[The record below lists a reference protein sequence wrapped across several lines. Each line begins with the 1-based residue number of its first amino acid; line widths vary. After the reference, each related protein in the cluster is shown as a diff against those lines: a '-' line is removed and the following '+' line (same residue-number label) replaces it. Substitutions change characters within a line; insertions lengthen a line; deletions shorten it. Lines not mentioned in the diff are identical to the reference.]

1 MGSDPGLAT
10 PDRGEA
16 LVRAAVTALLR
27 EVEAFGAEPRLTA
40 G

>member
-10 PDRGEA
+10 PERGEL
-16 LVRAAVTALLR
+16 LVRAAVTGLLR
-27 EVEAFGAEPRLTA
+27 EVEDFTREPRV